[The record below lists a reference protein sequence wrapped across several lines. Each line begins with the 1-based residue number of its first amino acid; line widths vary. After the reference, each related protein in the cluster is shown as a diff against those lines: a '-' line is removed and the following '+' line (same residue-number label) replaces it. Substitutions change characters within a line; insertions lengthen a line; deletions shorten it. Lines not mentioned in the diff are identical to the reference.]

1 MTTNESQNPGPDFS
15 MGVAFSAL
23 ADGVPFRGHV
33 GGKEA
38 IMVRRGEA
46 VHILGAHCSH
56 YHAPLADGL
65 VVGDEIRC
73 PWHHACFRLSDG
85 AATRAPAFDSLRVW
99 RAERVGELVF
109 ARERIVAAAA
119 SATPVAGQPAKIAIV
134 GGGAAGFAAA
144 FTLREQGYGGEIVLI
159 TADRDAPY
167 DRPNLSKD
175 YLAGSAAPDWLPL
188 RPSDWYGAKDVRLVT
203 GRRVE
208 RLDTA
213 QKRLTLDDGVG
224 IDFDRLLLATGAEPV
239 RPPVPGADLPHVHY
253 LRTRADSDAL
263 IAACAGARRVVVI
276 GASFIGLEVAAAL
289 RARALETHVVAPEA
303 IPMARILGP
312 DLGAHIRAL
321 HEAHGVIFHLEDAAS
336 EIDATGLTLRS
347 GGRIDA
353 DFVVMGVGVR
363 PALSLA
369 EQAGLTID
377 RGIVVDAFLETSAPD
392 IFAAGDIARW
402 PDKLTGER
410 VRVEHW
416 VVAARQ
422 GQTAARN
429 MLGARERFEAA
440 PFFWSQHYDQTIG
453 YIGHAPA
460 WDRAEISGDPA
471 SGDCAVTYYQGSK
484 KLAVATLGRDL
495 ENLRA
500 EVGFEAAMSAVAP

>member
-1 MTTNESQNPGPDFS
+1 MTTNDSQNRGPDFS
-15 MGVAFSAL
+15 AGVAFSAL
-23 ADGVPFRGHV
+23 SEGAPLRGHV

-73 PWHHACFRLSDG
+73 PWHHACFRLRDG
-85 AATRAPAFDSLRVW
+85 VAVRAPAFDALRVW
-99 RAERVGELVF
+99 RAERIDGLVF
-109 ARERIVAAAA
+109 ARERLAPVATP
-119 SATPVAGQPAKIAIV
+119 ATPVAGQPGRIAIV

-144 FTLREQGYGGEIVLI
+144 FTLRQEGYGGEIVLI
-159 TADRDAPY
+159 TADCDPPY

-175 YLAGSAAPDWLPL
+175 YLAGAAAPDWLPL
-188 RPSDWYGAKDVRLVT
+188 RPFDWYRDNDVRLVT
-203 GRRVE
+203 GRRAEKLDAVE
-208 RLDTA
+208 
-213 QKRLTLDDGVG
+213 KRLTLDDGVG

-263 IAACAGARRVVVI
+263 IAACAGARRVAVI

-303 IPMARILGP
+303 IPMARVLGP
-312 DLGAHIRAL
+312 ALGAHIRAL
-321 HEAHGVIFHLEDAAS
+321 HETHGVIFHLEDVANH
-336 EIDATGLTLRS
+336 IDAAGLTLRS
-347 GGRIDA
+347 GGRIEA
-353 DFVVMGVGVR
+353 DVVVIGVGVR
-363 PALSLA
+363 PALALA

-377 RGIVVDAFLETSAPD
+377 RGITVDAFLETSAPD

-402 PDKLTGER
+402 PDRLTGER

-429 MLGARERFEAA
+429 MLGARQRFEAA
-440 PFFWSQHYDQTIG
+440 PFFWSQHYDQAIG

-460 WDRAEISGDPA
+460 WDRAEVAGDPA
-471 SGDCAVTYYQGSK
+471 SGDCAVTFYQGARM
-484 KLAVATLGRDL
+484 LAVATLGRDL

-500 EVGFEAAMSAVAP
+500 EVAFEAAMRAPGT